1 MDSKTDYLQIFRAD
15 VGYNQW
21 QVVGFTVW
29 VASGGAITAAG
40 VLSSTTVMYINYY
53 WLPPQRGQFF
63 EWETCLSLPPPV

>member
-40 VLSSTTVMYINYY
+40 VLSSTTVMY
-53 WLPPQRGQFF
+53 
-63 EWETCLSLPPPV
+63 